1 MQLEISREALLRPLQ
16 LVSGALGGRPTL
28 PILGNVV
35 AFGLNRFFFAW
46 LAAYPALLYFSSEL
60 GRGR

>member
-28 PILGNVV
+28 PVPGPGG
-35 AFGLNRFFFAW
+35 AGT
-46 LAAYPALLYFSSEL
+46 
-60 GRGR
+60 GRTRCARDRSL